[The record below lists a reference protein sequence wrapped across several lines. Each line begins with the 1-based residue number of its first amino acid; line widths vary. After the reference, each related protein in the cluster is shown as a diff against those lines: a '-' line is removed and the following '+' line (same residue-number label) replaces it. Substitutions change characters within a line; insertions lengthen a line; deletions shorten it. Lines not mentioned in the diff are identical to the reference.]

1 MDKPRRHSKVK
12 KGKLPEQLT
21 GANLHVDR
29 AGEKEAEILK
39 PGTKIKLAWQV
50 TYKKK

>member
-1 MDKPRRHSKVK
+1 MDKSRRHTKVK
-12 KGKLPEQLT
+12 LSGKLT
-21 GANLHVDR
+21 DTNLYTKSK
-29 AGEKEAEILK
+29 AGGKDEEILK

>member
-1 MDKPRRHSKVK
+1 MDKPRRHNKVK
-12 KGKLPEQLT
+12 ISGKLT
-21 GANLHVDR
+21 GANVHTETK
-29 AGEKEAEILK
+29 AGEKEPEILK